1 MISEGAVAGAATHLL
16 TERLDVRL
24 KARRLLVHRA
34 DLAVQRVTSEVR
46 RAFRRGGARDRAL
59 ELAV

>member
-1 MISEGAVAGAATHLL
+1 MAGAATHLL